1 MIKVNAGQTVK
12 VQIKRMGTIT
22 LVNSPSSVASLT
34 VDGGVVAA
42 SHTGTQ
48 TYGPFLAGGKA
59 VITAVTGSVEYS
71 RNTKR
76 NSVKPA
82 MVKDDTFVDGQ
93 GLPINLGQVV
103 GGRVLPRRN
112 ALVKGLLTGRMAQQA
127 NAADFT
133 SHIEFTF
140 EAVPGTIEVGILN
153 NVAAS
158 LSGVRCAIAFSAVQ
172 GVVQDAGL
180 LGSLNAGSWVAV
192 PIGGATNGS
201 TIAAASATNSVDNPT
216 VTWSDPV
223 AVNPPARTD
232 GGTLTVG
239 HVRIEIPA
247 ANTTVPVAHWTNIGE
262 LENQGSASVAPFGRF
277 IRGRSQ
283 AVLGVQNRALFTS
296 TTSTGRVVPV
306 LIRYTPRDGSTK
318 GITWAVFGNS
328 LDEGVTANATARRV
342 GWTGRVQ
349 RDLSTPQRP
358 IEICNVAIHGAAQSR
373 LFNRVSGLLPQINP
387 EVYSFQI
394 ANINSAAFPNATPT
408 QAATDMNSIRG
419 NTGLARV
426 AANTNLA
433 VPIWVT
439 SPPANFVARPTV
451 EYDKL
456 RRALNAE
463 YLANQSSR
471 EFVLDLAGP
480 FSGPL
485 DANGQ
490 TTIATGLHSDNLHDN
505 DAGAEVW
512 AQAGV
517 GMFRR
522 LLASV

>member
-1 MIKVNAGQTVK
+1 MRDTSEARLIGVYDRQDRFLGIK
-12 VQIKRMGTIT
+12 KRG
-22 LVNSPSSVASLT
+22 SE
-34 VDGGVVAA
+34 
-42 SHTGTQ
+42 
-48 TYGPFLAGGKA
+48 LAY
-59 VITAVTGSVEYS
+59 E
-71 RNTKR
+71 
-76 NSVKPA
+76 
-82 MVKDDTFVDGQ
+82 
-93 GLPINLGQVV
+93 QVV
-103 GGRVLPRRN
+103 GGGVLPRRN
-112 ALVKGLLTGRMAQQA
+112 ALIKGLLTGRMAQQA

-247 ANTTVPVAHWTNIGE
+247 ANTTIPVAHWTDIGE
-262 LENQGSASVAPFGRF
+262 LENQGSATVAPFGRF

-283 AVLGVQNRALFTS
+283 AVLGVQNRAAFNS
-296 TTSTGRVVPV
+296 TTPTGRVVPV
-306 LIRYTPRDGSTK
+306 LIRYTPRDGSAK
-318 GITWAVFGNS
+318 GLTWAVFGNS

-358 IEICNVAIHGAAQSR
+358 IEICNLAIHGAAHSR
-373 LFNRVSGLLPQINP
+373 MFNRVSGLLPQINP
-387 EVYSFQI
+387 EVFSFQV
-394 ANINSAAFPNATPT
+394 ANINSATTNGTPT
-408 QAATDMNSIRG
+408 QAANDMNGIRG
-419 NTGLARV
+419 NTGLSRV
-426 AANTNLA
+426 AAHTNLA

-439 SPPANFVARPTV
+439 SPPSNFAARPTV

-456 RRALNAE
+456 RLAINAE

-480 FSGPL
+480 FSGPV
-485 DANGQ
+485 DGNGQ
-490 TTIATGLHSDNLHDN
+490 TTIAAGLHSDNLHDN
-505 DAGAEVW
+505 DAGAELW
-512 AQAGV
+512 AAAGV
-517 GMFRR
+517 QLFRR
-522 LLASV
+522 LLASA